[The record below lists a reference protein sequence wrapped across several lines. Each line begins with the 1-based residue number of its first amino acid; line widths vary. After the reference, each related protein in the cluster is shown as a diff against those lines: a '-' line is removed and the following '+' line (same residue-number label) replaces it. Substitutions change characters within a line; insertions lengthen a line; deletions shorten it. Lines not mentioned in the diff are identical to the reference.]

1 MPRTPL
7 RRHDKYQARA
17 GVLQRRR
24 RREVLTAIIVI
35 MIILGGDIAARRPWY
50 KAGHQTAGRA
60 AAYRL
65 AIGTTR

>member
-24 RREVLTAIIVI
+24 RKVLAAVIVI
-35 MIILGGDIAARRPWY
+35 IIILGGDIAARRPRY
-50 KAGHQTAGRA
+50 KAGHQTRGKV